1 MEEKVFKTADTEEA
15 YRRTQTEEFVE
26 NLTDFVLQQQL
37 YRAAIKEMRTK
48 LEILDEAFQVRYDHN
63 PIHHIE
69 YRLKSPKSIF
79 GKLRKKGLPITT
91 ESIWDNLT
99 DVAGVRVIC
108 NYIDDVY
115 RVAELLLKQDDITL
129 VRVRNYIDYPKENGY
144 RSLHLIVSVPIFLAE
159 KTEHVNV
166 EVQIRTIA
174 MDFWASLEHQM
185 KYKREIPDQ
194 QHIVAQLKNCA
205 EDIARVDREMMD
217 IRRRLEE
224 SVDEPTEDDL
234 LIARLKKL
242 DTPIL

>member
-1 MEEKVFKTADTEEA
+1 MDNNRFPNVPIYKEMLEQENFLEGLAD
-15 YRRTQTEEFVE
+15 FMV
-26 NLTDFVLQQQL
+26 QQQL

-69 YRLKSPKSIF
+69 YRLKSVRSIVA
-79 GKLRKKGLPITT
+79 KLRKKELPITT
-91 ESIWDNLT
+91 QSVWDHLT

-115 RVAELLLKQDDITL
+115 RVAELLLKQDDLSL

-144 RSLHLIVSVPIFLAE
+144 RSLHLVVNVPIFLAE

-174 MDFWASLEHQM
+174 MDFWASLEHQL
-185 KYKREIPDQ
+185 KYKGTENVSPELRDRLT
-194 QHIVAQLKNCA
+194 ACA
-205 EDIARVDREMMD
+205 ESIAALDGEMQAIHKALQDSHCAAEMARD
-217 IRRRLEE
+217 VLHQKSTEE
-224 SVDEPTEDDL
+224 N
-234 LIARLKKL
+234 A
-242 DTPIL
+242 

>member
-1 MEEKVFKTADTEEA
+1 MKESVFKTTYADESS
-15 YRRTQTEEFVE
+15 QTATMEEFIE
-26 NLTDFVLQQQL
+26 NLAGFVLQQQL

-69 YRLKSPKSIF
+69 YRLKSPQSIL
-79 GKLRKKGLPITT
+79 GKLRKKGLPVSTD
-91 ESIWDNLT
+91 SIWENLT

-115 RVAELLLKQDDITL
+115 RVAELLLKQDDISL

-144 RSLHLIVSVPIFLAE
+144 RSLHPIVSVPIYLAE

-174 MDFWASLEHQM
+174 MDFWASLEHQL
-185 KYKREIPDQ
+185 KYK
-194 QHIVAQLKNCA
+194 AQDDVSQDL
-205 EDIARVDREMMD
+205 
-217 IRRRLEE
+217 RRRLKVCADSIAALDIEMQ
-224 SVDEPTEDDL
+224 SIHKDL
-234 LIARLKKL
+234 QNARR
-242 DTPIL
+242 DAERA

>member
-1 MEEKVFKTADTEEA
+1 MKESVFKTTYADESS
-15 YRRTQTEEFVE
+15 QTATMEEFIE
-26 NLTDFVLQQQL
+26 NLAGFVLQQQL

-69 YRLKSPKSIF
+69 YRLKSPQSIL
-79 GKLRKKGLPITT
+79 GKLRKKGLPVSTD
-91 ESIWDNLT
+91 SIWENLT

-115 RVAELLLKQDDITL
+115 RVAELLLKQDDISL

-144 RSLHLIVSVPIFLAE
+144 RSLHLIVSVPIYLAE

-174 MDFWASLEHQM
+174 MDFWASLEHQL
-185 KYKREIPDQ
+185 KYK
-194 QHIVAQLKNCA
+194 AQDDVSQDL
-205 EDIARVDREMMD
+205 
-217 IRRRLEE
+217 RRRLKVCADSIAALDIEMQ
-224 SVDEPTEDDL
+224 SIHKDL
-234 LIARLKKL
+234 QNARR
-242 DTPIL
+242 DAERA

>member
-1 MEEKVFKTADTEEA
+1 MDDRVFQAVEKDETQKSSKPEELIENFS
-15 YRRTQTEEFVE
+15 EFM
-26 NLTDFVLQQQL
+26 LQQQL

-69 YRLKSPKSIF
+69 YRLKSPKSILE
-79 GKLRKKGLPITT
+79 KLHRKALPVSTD
-91 ESIWDNLT
+91 SIWENLT

-115 RVAELLLKQDDITL
+115 RVAELLLKQDDVSL

-144 RSLHLIVSVPIFLAE
+144 RSLHLVVSVPIFLAE

-174 MDFWASLEHQM
+174 MDFWASLEHQL
-185 KYKREIPDQ
+185 KYKAQDEISQD
-194 QHIVAQLKNCA
+194 L
-205 EDIARVDREMMD
+205 
-217 IRRRLEE
+217 RRRLKACAE
-224 SVDEPTEDDL
+224 S
-234 LIARLKKL
+234 IASL
-242 DTPIL
+242 DIEMQSIHKELQNARHNSER

>member
-1 MEEKVFKTADTEEA
+1 MKESVFKTTYADESS
-15 YRRTQTEEFVE
+15 QTATMEEFIE
-26 NLTDFVLQQQL
+26 NLAGFVLQQQL

-69 YRLKSPKSIF
+69 YRLKSPQSIL
-79 GKLRKKGLPITT
+79 GKLRKKGLPVSTD
-91 ESIWDNLT
+91 SIWENLT

-115 RVAELLLKQDDITL
+115 RVAELLLKQDDISL

-144 RSLHLIVSVPIFLAE
+144 RSLHLIVSVPIYLAE

-174 MDFWASLEHQM
+174 MDFWASLEHQL
-185 KYKREIPDQ
+185 KYK
-194 QHIVAQLKNCA
+194 AQDDVSQDL
-205 EDIARVDREMMD
+205 
-217 IRRRLEE
+217 RRRLKVCADSIAALDIEMQ
-224 SVDEPTEDDL
+224 SIHKDL
-234 LIARLKKL
+234 QMPDVMLKGLNHAFGRNPVKTGEL
-242 DTPIL
+242 

>member
-1 MEEKVFKTADTEEA
+1 MKESVFKTTYADESS
-15 YRRTQTEEFVE
+15 QTATSEEFIE
-26 NLTDFVLQQQL
+26 NLAGFVLQQQL

-69 YRLKSPKSIF
+69 YRLKSPQSIL
-79 GKLRKKGLPITT
+79 GKLRKKGLPVSTD
-91 ESIWDNLT
+91 SIWENLT

-115 RVAELLLKQDDITL
+115 RVAELLLKQDDISL

-144 RSLHLIVSVPIFLAE
+144 RSLHLIVSVPIYLAE

-174 MDFWASLEHQM
+174 MDFWASLEHQL
-185 KYKREIPDQ
+185 KYK
-194 QHIVAQLKNCA
+194 AQDDVSQDL
-205 EDIARVDREMMD
+205 
-217 IRRRLEE
+217 RRRLKVCADSIAALDIEMQ
-224 SVDEPTEDDL
+224 SIHKDL
-234 LIARLKKL
+234 QNARR
-242 DTPIL
+242 DAERA